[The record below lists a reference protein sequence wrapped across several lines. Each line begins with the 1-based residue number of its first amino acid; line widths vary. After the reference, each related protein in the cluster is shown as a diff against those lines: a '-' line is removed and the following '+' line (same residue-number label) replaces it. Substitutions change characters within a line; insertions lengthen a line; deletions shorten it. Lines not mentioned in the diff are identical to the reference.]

1 MIIIHLSGEIEGK
14 KKTIFDFSVSPK
26 NVMMIGIAAQII
38 FGTLLGLIHNN
49 EWHIILRWLTAAS
62 CALMYTSGSMICK
75 ITFGDIFRPLK
86 G

>member
-1 MIIIHLSGEIEGK
+1 MEIIRIL
-14 KKTIFDFSVSPK
+14 DFSVSPK

-75 ITFGDIFRPLK
+75 IYFCGKNQKFYSFCCYL
-86 G
+86 